1 MEINYCL
8 KKGKG
13 KGNLY
18 LPCFVVTLFCRR
30 ALMSSRSYVAAL
42 LCRRALMSPRS
53 YVARSF
59 VARSFCG
66 ALLSR
71 YRLKHMIERY
81 ISEICHK
88 FQ

>member
-13 KGNLY
+13 NLY
-18 LPCFVVTLFCRR
+18 LPSFVVTLFCRR

-71 YRLKHMIERY
+71 YRTIAFLRVIKQL
-81 ISEICHK
+81 S
-88 FQ
+88 FQS

>member
-18 LPCFVVTLFCRR
+18 LPSFAVTLFCRR

-42 LCRRALMSPRS
+42 FCRTLFLRRA
-53 YVARSF
+53 F
-59 VARSFCG
+59 VAIPWQ
-66 ALLSR
+66 A
-71 YRLKHMIERY
+71 H
-81 ISEICHK
+81 
-88 FQ
+88 FQQFL

>member
-18 LPCFVVTLFCRR
+18 LPSFVVTLFCRR

-53 YVARSF
+53 YVAALLCRNLFCRALFLRRAF
-59 VARSFCG
+59 VAIPSKSV
-66 ALLSR
+66 A
-71 YRLKHMIERY
+71 I
-81 ISEICHK
+81 I
-88 FQ
+88 

>member
-8 KKGKG
+8 KQGKG

-18 LPCFVVTLFCRR
+18 LPSFVVTLFCRR
-30 ALMSSRSYVAAL
+30 ALMSTRSYVAAL

-71 YRLKHMIERY
+71 YRKEVLKI
-81 ISEICHK
+81 
-88 FQ
+88 QVD

>member
-18 LPCFVVTLFCRR
+18 LPSFVVTLFCRR
-30 ALMSSRSYVAAL
+30 ALMSPRFYVAAL
-42 LCRRALMSPRS
+42 LCHRTLMSH
-53 YVARSF
+53 
-59 VARSFCG
+59 

-71 YRLKHMIERY
+71 ALFAARFCRDTSPNIPVAVVTSK
-81 ISEICHK
+81 IS
-88 FQ
+88 QAPR